1 MVVNGNERPR
11 GGWLLTGLVSYLDT
25 HSPVPLLNATGGK
38 RIQLIL
44 IITTTL
50 LHLSPEPSGWMLRG
64 VLEHICSK

>member
-1 MVVNGNERPR
+1 MVNGGNERPR

-38 RIQLIL
+38 RIQLPLII

-50 LHLSPEPSGWMLRG
+50 LYLSPEPPVDVTWS
-64 VLEHICSK
+64 S